1 MASGD
6 SEVKTQGDDKKVPE
20 GVKLSKA
27 QVAEVERYICHIQCT
42 LYVLFC
48 MPFLFVK

>member
-20 GVKLSKA
+20 VVQLSKA
-27 QVAEVERYICHIQCT
+27 QVTQVERYDVYYIQCT
-42 LYVLFC
+42 LRFLVLVF
-48 MPFLFVK
+48 